1 MTLKS
6 RILSFAVALAA
17 TGAIAS
23 QLPLSGE
30 TALAA
35 NKCKG
40 VANKEYRV
48 VQGPASGG
56 FRQRTAN
63 TYNLSNGRTFA
74 AFLFDA
80 NGASAFQS
88 ENSTF
93 TLSGG
98 SYTFTGGGTM
108 TTGTEATIAPGGS
121 GPATLTVTSISDP
134 RLQVTVTIL

>member
-35 NKCKG
+35 NKCTG

-48 VQGPASGG
+48 VQGASGNY
-56 FRQRTAN
+56 RQLTAN
-63 TYNLSNGRTFA
+63 QYNLANGRTFSA
-74 AFLFDA
+74 YLFDGQGA
-80 NGASAFQS
+80 NTYQD

-98 SYTFTGGGTM
+98 SYTFTGGGTT
-108 TTGTEATIAPGGS
+108 TTGTQATIAPGGT
-121 GPATLTVTSISDP
+121 GPATLTVTSLSDP